1 MNIKPDDHWR
11 WYFDHDHNRV
21 MLDLANGMIFRS
33 CFPAKMLTVF
43 ARNEMPFSIEDAG
56 EYYLFDEQAK
66 RLNITQEE
74 RAELVLNSLVAFRF
88 LKPQMPKS
96 WYFSSF
102 HYINEPKQGQII
114 QVCLENTNQ
123 YFTFII
129 AEAGPSAS
137 LCLLAEP
144 ILELPDRTL
153 RFSDPIKIM
162 NDRMLEYSSK
172 VKRQL
177 YGNAI

>member
-1 MNIKPDDHWR
+1 
-11 WYFDHDHNRV
+11 
-21 MLDLANGMIFRS
+21 
-33 CFPAKMLTVF
+33 
-43 ARNEMPFSIEDAG
+43 MPFSIEDAG

-153 RFSDPIKIM
+153 RFCDPIKIM

>member
-1 MNIKPDDHWR
+1 MRDGLWES
-11 WYFDHDHNRV
+11 
-21 MLDLANGMIFRS
+21 M
-33 CFPAKMLTVF
+33 
-43 ARNEMPFSIEDAG
+43 
-56 EYYLFDEQAK
+56 
-66 RLNITQEE
+66 
-74 RAELVLNSLVAFRF
+74 
-88 LKPQMPKS
+88 
-96 WYFSSF
+96 
-102 HYINEPKQGQII
+102 QGDKKAMS
-114 QVCLENTNQ
+114 
-123 YFTFII
+123 TFII

-153 RFSDPIKIM
+153 RFCDPIKIM